1 MNVFITYENIIQGIT
16 KNNRNNLNQI
26 IKLDMMLRKYF
37 YFALLVLAS
46 VWLMPSCSEDDVV
59 PPVQEEEKE
68 DKPSDEN
75 GENVHVPNPAGD
87 DFYKFV
93 NGEWH
98 ESLTDLSAP
107 QGYSYDIAKLLAAKT
122 LECYKTYEPAILI
135 QESLANLLAGGQDAN
150 LQRMYEIIEELLADV
165 ETKTDAYRAIGKM
178 VGMGLIDSEIRL
190 YMYPDEGIMHYAV
203 VPPQADEEGEEEEAE
218 IRSMKHRKVK
228 KLKKYSGRSRS
239 TDDAMNAI
247 LEGLGMDPDYFLYDE
262 SIVPFLTKLEESS
275 LDELKELINGAVVS
289 ELLPFCGDEYVAE
302 ITQGAITS
310 TMDMVNALFEELF
323 KYSLSHHFS
332 QTYLTEELKGQYA
345 EYGEELRSVFA
356 KRIENNA
363 WLSTATKQAALA
375 KLNAMKFFF
384 GEPDVWYEEGF
395 PVLKGELLVDD
406 ILEAKASNKRL
417 VEAVLGKNHRDE
429 SFTWGIC
436 QPGGS
441 CLNKHDAYYSVDT
454 NAMHIHPSFLMA
466 PEYAEDME
474 PGKVYASFYVMGHEM
489 THGFDLD
496 GSTYDGEGQENNWW
510 AAEDRAKFEALN
522 NLVIEQIGTFEVAEG
537 IFANSSKTV
546 TEDVA
551 DMGGMN
557 IAFDALTAYLTKK
570 GVSGDELKEAQK
582 DFFEH
587 HAYRYRTYYTPKALQ
602 EQLADEHSVDMVRV
616 NGIVQHMDS
625 WYELYNVV
633 EGDALYLP
641 KEERIVIW

>member
-1 MNVFITYENIIQGIT
+1 M
-16 KNNRNNLNQI
+16 
-26 IKLDMMLRKYF
+26 D
-37 YFALLVLAS
+37 
-46 VWLMPSCSEDDVV
+46 
-59 PPVQEEEKE
+59 
-68 DKPSDEN
+68 
-75 GENVHVPNPAGD
+75 
-87 DFYKFV
+87 
-93 NGEWH
+93 
-98 ESLTDLSAP
+98 
-107 QGYSYDIAKLLAAKT
+107 
-122 LECYKTYEPAILI
+122 
-135 QESLANLLAGGQDAN
+135 
-150 LQRMYEIIEELLADV
+150 
-165 ETKTDAYRAIGKM
+165 
-178 VGMGLIDSEIRL
+178 
-190 YMYPDEGIMHYAV
+190 
-203 VPPQADEEGEEEEAE
+203 
-218 IRSMKHRKVK
+218 
-228 KLKKYSGRSRS
+228 
-239 TDDAMNAI
+239 AI
-247 LEGLGMDPDYFLYDE
+247 LEGLGMDSEYFVYDE
-262 SIVPFLTKLEESS
+262 SIVPFLTKLKESS
-275 LDELKELINGAVVS
+275 LDELKELINDAVAS
-289 ELLPFCGDEYVAE
+289 ELLPFCGDEYVAQATE
-302 ITQGAITS
+302 GAITS
-310 TMDMVNALFEELF
+310 TIDMVNLTFEELF
-323 KYSLSHHFS
+323 KYSLSHHFC
-332 QTYLTEELKGQYA
+332 QTYLTEELKEQYA

-356 KRIENNA
+356 KRIENNT
-363 WLSTATKQAALA
+363 WLSTSTKQAALA

-406 ILEAKASNKRL
+406 ILEAKACNKRL
-417 VEAVLGKNHRDE
+417 VEAVLGKNFRDE

-474 PGKVYASFYVMGHEM
+474 PGKVYALFYVMGHEM

-496 GSTYDGEGQENNWW
+496 GSTYDGEGQKNNWW

-522 NLVIEQIGTFEVAEG
+522 NLVIEQIGTFKVAEG

-587 HAYRYRTYYTPKALQ
+587 HAYRYHTYYTPEALQ
-602 EQLADEHSVDMVRV
+602 EQLADVHSVDMVRV

-641 KEERIVIW
+641 KEKRIIIW

>member
-1 MNVFITYENIIQGIT
+1 MTL
-16 KNNRNNLNQI
+16 KN
-26 IKLDMMLRKYF
+26 YF
-37 YFALLVLAS
+37 YFAMLMLAS
-46 VWLMPSCSEDDVV
+46 VFVMPACSDHDDM
-59 PPVQEEEKE
+59 PGGENEEE
-68 DKPSDEN
+68 
-75 GENVHVPNPAGD
+75 HVSNPAGD
-87 DFYKFV
+87 DFYMFV

-98 ESLTDLSAP
+98 ESLTNLSTP
-107 QGYSYDIAKLLAAKT
+107 QGYSHDIAKLLAAKT
-122 LECYKTYEPAILI
+122 VECYKTYEPAILI

-190 YMYPDEGIMHYAV
+190 YMYPEGGIMHYAV

-570 GVSGDELKEAQK
+570 GVSGDELKKAQK
-582 DFFEH
+582 DFFKH
-587 HAYRYRTYYTPKALQ
+587 HAYRYRTHYTPETLQ

-616 NGIVQHMDS
+616 NGIIQHMDS

>member
-1 MNVFITYENIIQGIT
+1 MIL
-16 KNNRNNLNQI
+16 K
-26 IKLDMMLRKYF
+26 KYF
-37 YFALLVLAS
+37 YFAFLMLAS
-46 VWLMPSCSEDDVV
+46 IWMMPACSDHDDM
-59 PPVQEEEKE
+59 PGGENEKE
-68 DKPSDEN
+68 
-75 GENVHVPNPAGD
+75 HVSNPAGD
-87 DFYKFV
+87 DFYMYV

-98 ESLTDLSAP
+98 ESLTDLSTP
-107 QGYSYDIAKLLAAKT
+107 QGYSYDIAKLLVAKT

-135 QESLANLLAGGQDAN
+135 QESLANLLAGGQAAN
-150 LQRMYEIIEELLADV
+150 LQRVDEVIEELLADV

-203 VPPQADEEGEEEEAE
+203 VPPQQPEEGEEEESE
-218 IRSMKHRKVK
+218 ILSMKHRKVK

-247 LEGLGMDPDYFLYDE
+247 LEGLGMDADYFLYDE
-262 SIVPFLTKLEESS
+262 SIVPFLTKLEKSS
-275 LDELKELINGAVVS
+275 LDELKELINNAVAS
-289 ELLPFCGDEYVAE
+289 ELLPFCGDEFVAQA
-302 ITQGAITS
+302 TGGAITS
-310 TMDMVNALFEELF
+310 TMDMVNTLFEELF

-332 QTYLTEELKGQYA
+332 QTYLTEELKEQYA

-454 NAMHIHPSFLMA
+454 NTMHIHTSFLMA

-496 GSTYDGEGQENNWW
+496 GSTYDGEGQKNNWW

-522 NLVIEQIGTFEVAEG
+522 NLVIEQIGTFKVAEG

-551 DMGGMN
+551 DLGGMN

-570 GVSGDELKEAQK
+570 GVSGNELKEAQK

-587 HAYRYRTYYTPKALQ
+587 HAYRYHTYYTPEALQ
-602 EQLADEHSVDMVRV
+602 EQLADVHSVDMVRV

-641 KEERIVIW
+641 KEKRIIIW

>member
-1 MNVFITYENIIQGIT
+1 MI
-16 KNNRNNLNQI
+16 
-26 IKLDMMLRKYF
+26 LRKYF
-37 YFALLVLAS
+37 YFALMVLAS
-46 VWLMPSCSEDDVV
+46 VWLMPACSDHDDM
-59 PPVQEEEKE
+59 PGGENEEE
-68 DKPSDEN
+68 
-75 GENVHVPNPAGD
+75 HVSNPAGD
-87 DFYKFV
+87 DFYMFV

-98 ESLTDLSAP
+98 ESLTNLSTP
-107 QGYSYDIAKLLAAKT
+107 QGYSHDIAKLLAAKT
-122 LECYKTYEPAILI
+122 VECYKTYEPAILI

-150 LQRMYEIIEELLADV
+150 LQRVDEVIEELLADV

-203 VPPQADEEGEEEEAE
+203 VPPQADEEGEEEAE

-384 GEPDVWYEEGF
+384 GEPEVWYEAGF

-417 VEAVLGKNHRDE
+417 VEAVLGKNFRDE

-522 NLVIEQIGTFEVAEG
+522 NLVIEQIGTFKVAEG

-570 GVSGDELKEAQK
+570 GVSGDELKKAQK

-587 HAYRYRTYYTPKALQ
+587 HAYRYRTHYTPETLQ

-616 NGIVQHMDS
+616 NGIIQHMDS